1 MHTCIA
7 AFRHSCKHVCVC
19 AAVGFSWYMLHQN
32 SHQLSNLV
40 VFSRSFCC
48 LRKTYKTH
56 RFSPAAAFHHACLQ
70 HFYMLAHTS
79 VCMCVEQ
86 QSHGAMIV
94 IRCYFYAFAGQSVSC
109 FVVAILSWHV
119 TSTTCGMWHVAIHC
133 ETNRMGK
140 KLVGV
145 LCREAVELENCWER
159 TVWFLSILF
168 FL

>member
-48 LRKTYKTH
+48 LRKTYKAH

-94 IRCYFYAFAGQSVSC
+94 IRCYFYAFAGLLI
-109 FVVAILSWHV
+109 VVFCCCHFKL
-119 TSTTCGMWHVAIHC
+119 TCYEHHMWHVAIHC

-140 KLVGV
+140 K
-145 LCREAVELENCWER
+145 
-159 TVWFLSILF
+159 
-168 FL
+168 